1 MEKGGYMLGAGRH
14 RWQFCRLGGVDQ
26 VVLRDGADLAH
37 LSELDLKLW
46 MALCMPTRGIAVDP
60 RTADLL
66 DTDKDGNIRPPELLA
81 ALAWCE
87 SVFVDLG
94 TLQQRTDSVALAD
107 IKDEMLLKGARRL
120 LDNLGKP
127 EAAVITLEDV
137 SSQERIFANTRF
149 NGDGILPPSSA
160 GDPELERAIEDILRV
175 CEGQAD
181 RSGKMGIAANTLD
194 AFQRQAA
201 VGMAWLRQPEADAET
216 TMPLGREATIAAA
229 NALRP
234 LIAKGDDF
242 FTRCRLAAFDGRST
256 GALNRDASVYQA
268 LAEAELSASGEE
280 TAVLPLARIAP
291 DAELPLDS
299 GVNPAWASRV
309 RTFAEKAVRPLLG
322 QDLGTLGYAQW
333 EQIKGKLAK
342 CLAWQDARPP
352 ESVMALGD
360 ERLAELAAPERVAAI
375 RALLQADSK
384 LKEENAQIDKLEK
397 MIRFHRDLY
406 LVLTNYV
413 NFTEFYGPDPA
424 VFQAGTLYLDGRA
437 CHLCIDV
444 TDPAKH
450 AQLAGLSAAFL
461 VYCDLRRP
469 DGQQRSIVAVVTD
482 GDSINL
488 GLGRNGVF
496 YDREGRDWSATI
508 SRMVSNP
515 ISIREA
521 FWLPYRKF
529 VKMIEDQMTKRAQAA
544 EEASLAKMSNAATA
558 VSTVDQK
565 PATAVPATPP
575 KIELGTI
582 ALIGTAIGGMS
593 ALVAGFLQ
601 ALFGLGFW
609 LPLGVL
615 GVILLISGPSMI
627 LAAIKLKQR
636 NLGPIL
642 DANGWAVNVR
652 ARMNPAFGAS
662 LTELAQLP
670 PGAERT
676 LVDPFVSKSR
686 KWRRLLYVA
695 IVAGVLALGW
705 YWWQR
710 LCRVEPDVPPDGL
723 EEVAT
728 ADSPADVEGQ

>member
-1 MEKGGYMLGAGRH
+1 MHKWEVAVDEAVGGRH
-14 RWQFCRLGGVDQ
+14 RWKFCRLGGVDQ

-37 LSELDLKLW
+37 LSALDLKLW
-46 MALCMPTRGIAVDP
+46 MALCMPTRGIAMDP

-66 DTDKDGNIRPPELLA
+66 DTDKDGTIRPPELLA
-81 ALAWCE
+81 ALDWCKA
-87 SVFVDLG
+87 VFVDLG
-94 TLQQRTDSVALAD
+94 TLLQGTDSVALAD

-127 EAAVITLEDV
+127 DAAVITLDDV

-160 GDPELERAIEDILRV
+160 GDPELEKAIEDILRV
-175 CEGQAD
+175 CEGQVD
-181 RSGKMGIAANTLD
+181 RSGKKGIAANTLD
-194 AFQRQAA
+194 EFLRQAA

-229 NALRP
+229 HALRP

-256 GALNRDASVYQA
+256 AALNRDASVYA
-268 LAEAELSASGEE
+268 SLAEAELSASAVE
-280 TAVLPLARIAP
+280 TAALPLARIEP
-291 DAELPLDS
+291 DATLPLDS
-299 GVNPAWASRV
+299 GVNPAWAARV
-309 RTFAEKAVRPLLG
+309 QTFAEKTVHPLLG
-322 QDLGTLGYAQW
+322 EDVCTLEYAQW
-333 EQIKGKLAK
+333 EQIKAKLAK

-352 ESVMALGD
+352 QSVMALGD
-360 ERLAELAAPERVAAI
+360 ERLAELAAPEPVAAI

-406 LVLTNYV
+406 LVVSNFV
-413 NFTEFYGPDPA
+413 NFTEFYGPNPA

-437 CHLCIDV
+437 CYLCIDV
-444 TDPAKH
+444 SDPAKH

-461 VYCDLRRP
+461 VYCDVRRL

-488 GLGRNGVF
+488 GVGRNGVF

-508 SRMVSNP
+508 TRMVANP

-529 VKMIEDQMTKRAQAA
+529 VRMIEDQMTKRAQAA
-544 EEASLAKMSNAATA
+544 EEASLAKMGDAATA

-565 PATAVPATPP
+565 PVSGMPATTP

-582 ALIGTAIGGMS
+582 ALIGTVIGGMS
-593 ALVAGFLQ
+593 ALVAGFLH
-601 ALFGLGFW
+601 ALFGLGYW

-615 GVILLISGPSMI
+615 GVILLISGPSML
-627 LAAIKLKQR
+627 LAAIKLRQR

-652 ARMNPAFGAS
+652 ARMNTAFGVS
-662 LTELAQLP
+662 LTALAQLP
-670 PGAERT
+670 PGSART
-676 LVDPFVSKSR
+676 LEDPFVSKSR
-686 KWRRLLYVA
+686 PWRLVGLLVILAVVVA
-695 IVAGVLALGW
+695 
-705 YWWQR
+705 YWWF
-710 LCRVEPDVPPDGL
+710 RVYKP
-723 EEVAT
+723 
-728 ADSPADVEGQ
+728 

>member
-1 MEKGGYMLGAGRH
+1 MHKWEVAVDEAVGGRH
-14 RWQFCRLGGVDQ
+14 RWKFCRLGGVDQ

-37 LSELDLKLW
+37 LSALDLKLW
-46 MALCMPTRGIAVDP
+46 MALCMPTRGIAMDP

-66 DTDKDGNIRPPELLA
+66 DTDKDGTIRPPELLA
-81 ALAWCE
+81 ALDWCKA
-87 SVFVDLG
+87 VFVDLG
-94 TLQQRTDSVALAD
+94 TLLQGTDSVALAD

-127 EAAVITLEDV
+127 DAAVITLDDV

-160 GDPELERAIEDILRV
+160 GDPELEKAIEDILRV
-175 CEGQAD
+175 CEGQVD
-181 RSGKMGIAANTLD
+181 RSGKKGIAANTLD
-194 AFQRQAA
+194 EFLRQAA

-229 NALRP
+229 HALRP

-256 GALNRDASVYQA
+256 AALNRDASVYA
-268 LAEAELSASGEE
+268 SLAEAELSASAVE
-280 TAVLPLARIAP
+280 TAALPLARIEP
-291 DAELPLDS
+291 DATLPLDS
-299 GVNPAWASRV
+299 GVNPAWAARV
-309 RTFAEKAVRPLLG
+309 QTFAEKTVHPLLG
-322 QDLGTLGYAQW
+322 EDVCTLEYAQW
-333 EQIKGKLAK
+333 EQIKAKLAK

-352 ESVMALGD
+352 QSVMALGD
-360 ERLAELAAPERVAAI
+360 ERLAELAAPEPVAAI

-406 LVLTNYV
+406 LVVTNFV
-413 NFTEFYGPDPA
+413 NFTEFYGPNPA

-437 CHLCIDV
+437 CYLCIDV
-444 TDPAKH
+444 SDPAKH

-461 VYCDLRRP
+461 VYCDVRRL

-488 GLGRNGVF
+488 GVGRNGVF

-508 SRMVSNP
+508 TRMVANP

-529 VKMIEDQMTKRAQAA
+529 VRMIEDQMTKRAQAA
-544 EEASLAKMSNAATA
+544 EEASLAKMGDAATA

-565 PATAVPATPP
+565 PVSGMPATTP

-582 ALIGTAIGGMS
+582 ALIGTVIGGMS
-593 ALVAGFLQ
+593 ALVAGFLH
-601 ALFGLGFW
+601 ALFGLGYW

-615 GVILLISGPSMI
+615 GVILLISGPSML
-627 LAAIKLKQR
+627 LAAIKLRQR

-652 ARMNPAFGAS
+652 ARMNTAFGVS
-662 LTELAQLP
+662 LTALAQLP
-670 PGAERT
+670 PGSART
-676 LVDPFVSKSR
+676 LEDPFVSKSR
-686 KWRRLLYVA
+686 PWRLVGLLVILAVVVA
-695 IVAGVLALGW
+695 
-705 YWWQR
+705 YWWF
-710 LCRVEPDVPPDGL
+710 RVYKP
-723 EEVAT
+723 
-728 ADSPADVEGQ
+728 